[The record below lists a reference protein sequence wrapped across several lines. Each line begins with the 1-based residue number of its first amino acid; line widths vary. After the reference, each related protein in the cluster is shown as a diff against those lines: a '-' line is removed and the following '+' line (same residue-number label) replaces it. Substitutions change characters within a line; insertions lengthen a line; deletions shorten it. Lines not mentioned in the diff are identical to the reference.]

1 MGEAFVFCFLIFFF
15 LFGFLFPFFEQ
26 GAGDFFSLFM
36 IPPCVDRQITD
47 LPAWLL

>member
-1 MGEAFVFCFLIFFF
+1 MGEVLVSDFS
-15 LFGFLFPFFEQ
+15 FPFWISVPFFFEQ
-26 GAGDFFSLFM
+26 GAGEFFSLFM